1 MFTLEPPT
9 NVKQSC
15 VGSTNT
21 FEDINNV
28 LQGGAEIGTT
38 VKNSIIVFKFIF
50 QNKY

>member
-1 MFTLEPPT
+1 MFTLETPT

-21 FEDINNV
+21 FEDNNV
-28 LQGGAEIGTT
+28 FQGGAEIGTT